1 MARISS
7 ISSAVFDA
15 SLFVRLRMFFLSP
28 PMSGN
33 TAYSFGISVKGYG
46 IKIKFKVFSSQNL
59 DDWEEGKIK
68 YLSKHGREEQF

>member
-33 TAYSFGISVKGYG
+33 TAYSFGISVKGYV

-68 YLSKHGREEQF
+68 YLSKLGREEQF